1 MITPERI
8 GLALEQFLLT
18 QVSADSKFDSALRGA
33 ATLTEEEQH
42 GFDLFL
48 MEYDPARGKRGA
60 DCFHCHGGPLFSD
73 FAYKQNG
80 LPIAADRGREKVT
93 ASASDAGKFKTPSLR
108 NVAVTG
114 PYMHDGRFAT
124 LEEVVVAD
132 FLLHVIDVT
141 NPNFEHHHATTLGV
155 LGELGAS
162 DKIIVTVF
170 NKIDAATPAMLRHA
184 RRLAP
189 DALFVSA
196 HTKAGIDK
204 LESRC
209 LELIAETHDATELFV
224 PHARYDVIAQLYA
237 LGHIHEQ
244 EHEENG
250 VRIKGRF
257 PASQAGFF
265 GPFVVSDSQR

>member
-124 LEEVVVAD
+124 LEEVVAHYDHGVVRTATLDPNLAKHPNEGLQLSTDDQHALVA
-132 FLLHVIDVT
+132 FLR
-141 NPNFEHHHATTLGV
+141 TLTDARFDGRLTRW
-155 LGELGAS
+155 LGPLPPPREVS
-162 DKIIVTVF
+162 RR
-170 NKIDAATPAMLRHA
+170 AA
-184 RRLAP
+184 
-189 DALFVSA
+189 A
-196 HTKAGIDK
+196 H
-204 LESRC
+204 SS
-209 LELIAETHDATELFV
+209 
-224 PHARYDVIAQLYA
+224 P
-237 LGHIHEQ
+237 
-244 EHEENG
+244 
-250 VRIKGRF
+250 
-257 PASQAGFF
+257 SQ
-265 GPFVVSDSQR
+265 